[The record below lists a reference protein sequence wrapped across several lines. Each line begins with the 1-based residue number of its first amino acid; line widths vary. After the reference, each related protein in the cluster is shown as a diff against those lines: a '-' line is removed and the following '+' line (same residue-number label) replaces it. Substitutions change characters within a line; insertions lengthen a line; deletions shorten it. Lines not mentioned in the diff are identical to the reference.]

1 MNLKSEGVAKE
12 EAMEVAKEEVARR
25 LGRGTEREKN
35 SVR

>member
-25 LGRGTEREKN
+25 LGRGTERERKTL
-35 SVR
+35 